1 MCILMCS
8 YICIYIYIHT
18 YREFVLIFVGV
29 QQLQV
34 RSGRSTDN
42 DTDSQSEK
50 QLEQSAS
57 GNLLQFAITVKQLN
71 LPRLIPYPTFPGL
84 VSIASP
90 KVRQK
95 TA

>member
-8 YICIYIYIHT
+8 YICIYIYT

-57 GNLLQFAITVKQLN
+57 GNLLQFAITVKLLN